1 MVHKRQNPNCLTLSI
16 VSKNWDRVFDFFFF
30 FKLHFGG
37 IFDLHATF
45 SLQEENICASYHL
58 ASLGNCHSVYMNHVY
73 SEHCFFMCIMCI

>member
-1 MVHKRQNPNCLTLSI
+1 MVYKRQNPNCLTLSI
-16 VSKNWDRVFDFFFF
+16 VSKNWDRVSDC
-30 FKLHFGG
+30 FKLYFGG

-73 SEHCFFMCIMCI
+73 SEP